1 MGMRN
6 AFAILFAVGVLHSF
20 AVAQP
25 ADRKPFRHVY
35 YLFQESPGGCE
46 ACYIPLMVT
55 RAPIDRAALETG
67 PIENVVIVTF
77 ERDSIWQ
84 IATNSPPLD
93 PAFVLFPERKLRWNG
108 KSFRYQEVDREEALR
123 LLRQPL
129 GTIPISRRGF
139 PGANSE
145 SLAKIQ
151 AEEAL
156 RRQLPGAVLI
166 PRTAPSGANSESV
179 AKTLLEDLASP
190 SSKVEP

>member
-6 AFAILFAVGVLHSF
+6 AFAILFAVGVLRSF

-35 YLFQESPGGCE
+35 YLFQESPGVCE

-55 RAPIDRAALETG
+55 RTPIDWAALETG

-129 GTIPISRRGF
+129 GTIPISRRWV
-139 PGANSE
+139 PEAASP
-145 SLAKIQ
+145 SKIEV
-151 AEEAL
+151 EEAL

-166 PRTAPSGANSESV
+166 PRTAPSGANSESL